1 VDATGGAGVYGDS
14 SGPGVVGA
22 LTVYLLG
29 PAGVLIPILFTANL
43 ADLALGF
50 LWYLE
55 RNLSMKFVHQ
65 AQKRLAKVKPTVV
78 AITGSYGKT
87 STKGYVAHIVGE
99 LRAPWPPRQAST
111 T

>member
-1 VDATGGAGVYGDS
+1 
-14 SGPGVVGA
+14 
-22 LTVYLLG
+22 
-29 PAGVLIPILFTANL
+29 
-43 ADLALGF
+43 LALGF

-87 STKGYVAHIVGE
+87 STKGYVAHIVGGAIE
-99 LRAPWPPRQAST
+99 HHGLPGKLQQPDGPLAHHQ
-111 T
+111 